1 MTTRAELE
9 AAILDAPD
17 AREAY
22 AVYAD
27 WLLEHGDPAG
37 ELIAVQLAL
46 EDAPDDPAL
55 RAREGELLAG
65 RDAELRRLY
74 TYAVSQEI
82 ADPIWRRGLL
92 HAITVGGDA
101 YSTGNAQ
108 AYEELLRDPIS
119 RFLRELTVRPA
130 TVMYGEP
137 TPDDGAIVDAIAAH
151 GAPRALRRLAFDP
164 LDFQISWTR
173 LTDLSPIY
181 RHLTRLEE
189 LALSAGDVTLGA
201 IDLPALRSFELVTGG
216 LPRRALASVAAA
228 RWPRLVRLVLYL
240 GTPRHGGDC
249 ELADLAALLADA
261 AALPSGLRTLGLCNC
276 ELADELVPVLAR
288 SPLLPRLRH
297 LDLSRG
303 TLGDAGAQALLEH
316 AAAFRHLETLD
327 LGQSYLAPD
336 ALAALSALCRP
347 GQPWHRGPRLEL
359 SGQSAPDEG
368 GARYV
373 SVSE

>member
-1 MTTRAELE
+1 MSTRADLE
-9 AAILDAPD
+9 AAILDASD

-27 WLLEHGDPAG
+27 WLLERGDPAG
-37 ELIAVQLAL
+37 ELVAVQLAL

-55 RAREGELLAG
+55 RARERELLAG

-74 TYAVSQEI
+74 AYAVSQEI
-82 ADPIWRRGLL
+82 ADPVWRRGLL
-92 HAITVGGDA
+92 YAVTVGGDA
-101 YSTGNAQ
+101 YSAGNAQ

-137 TPDDGAIVDAIAAH
+137 TPDDAAIVDAIAAH

-164 LDFQISWTR
+164 LGFQISWTR

-181 RHLTRLEE
+181 RHLPRLEE
-189 LALSAGDVTLGA
+189 LVISAGDVTLGA
-201 IDLPALRSFELVTGG
+201 IELPALRAFELVTGG
-216 LPRRALASVAAA
+216 LPRHALASVAAA
-228 RWPRLVRLVLYL
+228 RWPHLERLVLYL
-240 GTPRHGGDC
+240 GAPRYGGDC
-249 ELADLAALLADA
+249 ELADLAALLAA
-261 AALPSGLRTLGLCNC
+261 TLPSGVRTLGLCNC
-276 ELADELVPVLAR
+276 EFADELVPVLAR

-297 LDLSRG
+297 LDLSQG

-316 AAAFRHLETLD
+316 AAAFRHLDALD
-327 LGQSYLAPD
+327 LRQSYLGPA
-336 ALAALSALCRP
+336 ARAALSALCHP
-347 GQPWHRGPRLEL
+347 GQPWHRGPRIEL
-359 SGQSAPDEG
+359 SGQRTPDEA

-373 SVSE
+373 TVGE